1 MFQFTDDLGKL
12 QALRGQLTAPTAKEL
27 FDLLLEHGIVE
38 EVGTKCDSEM
48 TEALGSVPKEKE
60 NEPTITKPQ
69 GDEVVTFKVEKKTL
83 LNEDAFE
90 IITLVNG
97 EEKQRLDC
105 MMKVGRNAFEGNSH
119 GDIPSVMLF
128 ILELV
133 QNGFDACGVGPATG
147 RFGDGMISL
156 TTALLELGFQISYEV
171 KKSDCGR
178 LGVNMHLD
186 GKSMYLTNLSGAGIT
201 EAAWMTGNSSKPDLS
216 DDTTKSLQDTTNSLS
231 ALVSGIGVPTTTEQL
246 FETTLILTPP
256 SKMNTGEFWKWCD
269 ALMYRVDGTEKCFI
283 QWKEK
288 CAVYYRWTTASSSI
302 SGKPMARFYHSNMLV
317 YAQSLPVGHKCG
329 IDIQVVSIEPGKGP
343 TTGRDRYLSKF
354 WFSRCAPDSPRVD
367 VSSPEGLDEL
377 VTFLLNVL
385 NSSQDSLS
393 EERLHWSEEVLDLL
407 AKGGILCTR
416 HLPTDVC
423 ILNAHQQNKYVIKG
437 LKRVGC
443 PVLLTYSDALANLFD
458 LELYFMNF
466 CLRESNVDS
475 EMTTI
480 FRKDLNTRTST
491 GVTLGA
497 PRAHNI
503 TIRRFTP
510 KVNLRLFSTFYAE
523 RKCVRVHSEYVWFL
537 RTTTMCIPNNWSEQ
551 VSNMVPL
558 RVLGLF
564 GLVRSNELYRDYCKR
579 SRTMHKPKP
588 LVTRTEITTTS
599 QSHPL
604 NERTLEIWST
614 EPMPTTGPEC
624 MAMLMKTS
632 FISDERRFQRDK
644 IGPVFVGKRYCL
656 GDPFI
661 VSSMFKEI
669 EKTCTTPM
677 VSPLTMEGLNCQA
690 ILKRYAAALGT
701 DVDSPLTMKSKLG
714 VVILLMVELTAR
726 PYGSS
731 LWTELETFDCLGANC
746 TVKSHLCVEIL
757 NWIGI
762 KTHYISWPQQKHAL
776 VGITLSEKTYV
787 IEATTPPLDIDH
799 IYARNCLTTIGRS
812 TPPKKVI
819 DDAWYKEMMTN
830 ICAKHPDL
838 KKFVRPTV
846 TRKAKIWHPLTVTT
860 EWLCTLYKLSNYT
873 EGTWEDIGTGI
884 VIVEPITQENTSEQY
899 VGRLSVI
906 ERENRRTIFS
916 KPILKS
922 CRYLHEDSNFIT
934 WYEFHCK
941 YTTAHSLSF
950 EKTEGCISVWRQIQK
965 VQRLVADSV
974 ATLG

>member
-1 MFQFTDDLGKL
+1 MFQFTNDLGKL

-38 EVGTKCDSEM
+38 EVGTKCDSDM
-48 TEALGSVPKEKE
+48 TEALDSVPKEKE
-60 NEPTITKPQ
+60 TEPTITKPQ

-105 MMKVGRNAFEGNSH
+105 MMKVGSNAFEGNSH

-178 LGVNMHLD
+178 LGVNMHHD

-216 DDTTKSLQDTTNSLS
+216 DDTTKSLQDTTDSLS

-256 SKMNTGEFWKWCD
+256 SKMNTEEFWKWCD

-288 CAVYYRWTTASSSI
+288 CAVYYRWTNASSSI
-302 SGKPMARFYHSNMLV
+302 SGKPMARIYHSNMLV
-317 YAQSLPVGHKCG
+317 YAQSLPVGHKRG

-354 WFSRCAPDSPRVD
+354 WFARCAPDSPGVD

-377 VTFLLNVL
+377 MTFLLNVL

-407 AKGGILCTR
+407 AKAGILCTR

-423 ILNAHQQNKYVIKG
+423 ILNAAHGKSKYTP
-437 LKRVGC
+437 LKHT
-443 PVLLTYSDALANLFD
+443 LNQTMMTYSNALAVLFD
-458 LELYFMNF
+458 HETYFLQYCISHSSEDSKSTAQF
-466 CLRESNVDS
+466 QRDVSIQEGGRPIGLRETQGMV
-475 EMTTI
+475 
-480 FRKDLNTRTST
+480 
-491 GVTLGA
+491 
-497 PRAHNI
+497 
-503 TIRRFTP
+503 IRRMTFS
-510 KVNLRLFSTFYAE
+510 NLDAFRALYAE
-523 RKCVRVHSEYVWFL
+523 EKVVIVRGRFVWHRKTKTMFVPDNWTEY
-537 RTTTMCIPNNWSEQ
+537 TDT
-551 VSNMVPL
+551 PL
-558 RVLGLF
+558 LVLGYF
-564 GLVRSNELYRDYCKR
+564 GLVRSQEVYRKFSEQN
-579 SRTMHKPKP
+579 SRRDVVTDSTPEDTANWINTTSFTSFR
-588 LVTRTEITTTS
+588 TRTVELWTDKPFPTGAGCVGYLADTTVLPDGIRTSNCCEIDVGNRYS
-599 QSHPL
+599 LSD
-604 NERTLEIWST
+604 ST
-614 EPMPTTGPEC
+614 IQD
-624 MAMLMKTS
+624 L
-632 FISDERRFQRDK
+632 
-644 IGPVFVGKRYCL
+644 V
-656 GDPFI
+656 
-661 VSSMFKEI
+661 FKEI
-669 EKTCTTPM
+669 KKTCANPQ
-677 VSPLTMEGLNCQA
+677 VSSCMMKNGLKDQA
-690 ILKRYAAALGT
+690 ILKRYAAALGA
-701 DVDSPLTMKSKLG
+701 DVNIPLTTNTKLNCM
-714 VVILLMVELTAR
+714 ILLMLELTAR

-799 IYARNCLTTIGRS
+799 TYARNCLTTIGRS

-819 DDAWYKEMMTN
+819 NDAWYKEMMTS
-830 ICAKHPDL
+830 ICAKHPGL
-838 KKFVRPTV
+838 KRFVRPTV
-846 TRKAKIWHPLTVTT
+846 TRKAKIMHTT
-860 EWLCTLYKLSNYT
+860 TDNKTPGEVHSVRFTGDWSPVPPNALSAILAKNANSSW
-873 EGTWEDIGTGI
+873 EQSSFVRDLKRNRQVRGTM
-884 VIVEPITQENTSEQY
+884 
-899 VGRLSVI
+899 
-906 ERENRRTIFS
+906 
-916 KPILKS
+916 
-922 CRYLHEDSNFIT
+922 
-934 WYEFHCK
+934 
-941 YTTAHSLSF
+941 
-950 EKTEGCISVWRQIQK
+950 
-965 VQRLVADSV
+965 
-974 ATLG
+974 